1 MRGAPWCWRGS
12 CVILTLAPVIFPSE
26 GVGTVDDDD
35 RLTREHHVRRR
46 AEQVRSDL
54 AQLWGDEAPPGP
66 DPQMT
71 SLVDALAL
79 DDDHGRRSGVL
90 VQGDAI
96 PFPVLVRLLLS
107 SPVGAAV
114 LAELPPAVRARV
126 DLAAATVDP
135 RAMSA
140 WVATRGLPQ
149 TPSGAFA
156 MLVDPQVVD
165 LDERVSGLLGYPARQ
180 RRLTWE
186 EVLDRVHPD
195 DRAEVDRAT
204 REAIAKCSSLSL
216 RFRVA
221 DPDGEVRWLSTVG
234 HALTGEDGD
243 TEQVVGF
250 TMPSP

>member
-1 MRGAPWCWRGS
+1 M
-12 CVILTLAPVIFPSE
+12 
-26 GVGTVDDDD
+26 GTVDDDD
-35 RLTREHHVRRR
+35 RLSREHHARRR

-54 AQLWGDEAPPGP
+54 VALWGDEAPPGP

-79 DDDHGRRSGVL
+79 DDAHGRRGGLL
-90 VQGDAI
+90 VQGDAV
-96 PFPVLVRLLLS
+96 PFHVLVRLLMT
-107 SPVGAAV
+107 SPVGASV
-114 LAELPPAVRARV
+114 LAELPSEVRARV

-135 RAMSA
+135 GGMSA

-156 MLVDPQVVD
+156 MLMDPQVVD

-180 RRLTWE
+180 QRLTWDQ
-186 EVLDRVHPD
+186 VLERVHPD
-195 DRAEVDRAT
+195 DRVAVDRAT
-204 REAIAKCSSLSL
+204 QEAIAKCSSLSL
-216 RFRVA
+216 RFRVV
-221 DPDGEVRWLSTVG
+221 DRDGGVRWLSTVA
-234 HALTGEDGD
+234 HALTGADGR